1 MSPPESI
8 GYPANALQGQNKL
21 QHSTPLLCTV
31 LSDTG
36 YQHGVR
42 WLSERTMAK
51 KSKRRKDRSNSRV
64 HLDSTSRRTLAQM
77 RDPFPGRSRLLPRR
91 FVKPESLRSIINRQI
106 EDLRHDAS
114 NFVNDNQ
121 VGPVYRDTSGSVAET
136 EWQHI
141 RKSDMQ
147 GKNMQPQVRI
157 AFRNPKNALVC
168 VRRRARRAVMFA
180 LRRTGKAGARNNRK
194 AVWSDKS
201 RIVCKKR

>member
-1 MSPPESI
+1 
-8 GYPANALQGQNKL
+8 
-21 QHSTPLLCTV
+21 
-31 LSDTG
+31 
-36 YQHGVR
+36 
-42 WLSERTMAK
+42 MAK
-51 KSKRRKDRSNSRV
+51 KSKRKKDRSNSRV

-114 NFVNDNQ
+114 NFINDNGI
-121 VGPVYRDTSGSVAET
+121 GPVYRDKRGAVAET

-141 RKSDMQ
+141 SKSDMQ
-147 GKNMQPQVRI
+147 GKRLQPQVRI
-157 AFRNPKNALVC
+157 AFRNPKDALVC

-194 AVWSDKS
+194 AVWSDRS
-201 RIVCKKR
+201 RIVCRKR

>member
-1 MSPPESI
+1 
-8 GYPANALQGQNKL
+8 
-21 QHSTPLLCTV
+21 
-31 LSDTG
+31 
-36 YQHGVR
+36 
-42 WLSERTMAK
+42 MAK
-51 KSKRRKDRSNSRV
+51 KSKRKKDRSDSRV
-64 HLDSTSRRTLAQM
+64 SSNPASRGTLAQM

-114 NFVNDNQ
+114 DFVNDNQ

-136 EWQHI
+136 EWQYI

-157 AFRNPKNALVC
+157 AFRNPENALVC

-194 AVWSDKS
+194 ALWSDRS
-201 RIVCKKR
+201 RIVCKKG